1 MLPGIWYGSPY
12 IELSDSSHIAS
23 STGFVS
29 VIEYKGK
36 GYFSGKSHSFKAS
49 IYPPLPGFVATAK
62 ADPENL
68 PQPSTTAKYVA
79 EGTWVGTS
87 KLKTGVPFTDVT
99 GPRVEVQ
106 VADIETQ
113 DEYESRRLWR
123 EVARGIRTGDFELAS
138 REKSKIEVRNVPVSY
153 RLSYLTAF
161 APIRTRK
168 GRNGR
173 MRSPLIPLGS

>member
-1 MLPGIWYGSPY
+1 MLFLGIWYGSPY
-12 IELSDSSHIAS
+12 IELSDSSYIAS

-36 GYFSGKSHSFKAS
+36 GYFSGKSHSFKAH
-49 IYPPLPGFVATAK
+49 IYPPLPGFVAMAA

-68 PQPSTTAKYVA
+68 PLPSMTAKYVA

-87 KLKTGVPFTDVT
+87 KLKTGAPFTDVT
-99 GPRVEVQ
+99 GPKVEVQ

-123 EVARGIRTGDFELAS
+123 EVSRGIRTGDFELAS
-138 REKSKIEVRNVPVSY
+138 REKSKIEVRY
-153 RLSYLTAF
+153 RFLLLDA
-161 APIRTRK
+161 A
-168 GRNGR
+168 
-173 MRSPLIPLGS
+173 